1 MAQVSLTKE
10 DKKWRAKDDSWTLM
24 RAEEIKMDKQRLK
37 LAQQEALNMVK
48 EKEAEV
54 KAIKKIAKKK

>member
-1 MAQVSLTKE
+1 MAQPIMSKE
-10 DKKWRAKDDSWTLM
+10 DKKWRARDDSWTLM
-24 RAEEIKMDKQRLK
+24 RAEEIKMDKTRLK
-37 LAQQEALNMVK
+37 LAQKEAMNMAK